1 MRARR
6 EVARQKREEMFD
18 LDNEEG
24 FEGAE
29 DEEDIL
35 DDEGEM
41 SDKTDTDVEDEEEEL
56 DEEEGYG
63 EQEEKVVGSSK
74 KNDNNHGLSQGLETG
89 CPKLAIVKL
98 LEILYLKVNCNTFKL
113 QP

>member
-1 MRARR
+1 MLFSVYDLLPVGAKLLRLKAQLQGKMRARR

-63 EQEEKVVGSSK
+63 EQEEKVVGS
-74 KNDNNHGLSQGLETG
+74 
-89 CPKLAIVKL
+89 
-98 LEILYLKVNCNTFKL
+98 
-113 QP
+113 